1 MLEVDDKL
9 RLSAQEA
16 LQHPW
21 FKIVNSQKNTTQVV
35 SCDVFSQMS
44 KFQPSSTLR
53 KAAICLLIKMTEDK
67 EIQNLRDQFE
77 MIDEDNSGM
86 IDEDEVREAVRKAGF
101 KMSNKQLNLLFENL
115 DNNENRKIDYTEFI
129 MSTIDLDKF
138 LTDDK
143 INAIFNCFD
152 IDHSGSLNF

>member
-1 MLEVDDKL
+1 
-9 RLSAQEA
+9 
-16 LQHPW
+16 
-21 FKIVNSQKNTTQVV
+21 
-35 SCDVFSQMS
+35 
-44 KFQPSSTLR
+44 
-53 KAAICLLIKMTEDK
+53 
-67 EIQNLRDQFE
+67 

-152 IDHSGSLNF
+152 INHTGSLNF